1 LFDPPSGLQS
11 LRSERELAES
21 EITSLF
27 LEKKAIQK
35 VSSSLISLSI
45 YLSHTFLVTHLSL
58 LSQIIPKILHEL
70 MLMKEGIDAK
80 QKEINIY
87 DKAIAEIEASY
98 EHILYSEEFYVDDQ
112 NY

>member
-1 LFDPPSGLQS
+1 LIH
-11 LRSERELAES
+11 LRFTKSSFREGIGGIRNHFIIS
-21 EITSLF
+21 R
-27 LEKKAIQK
+27 EKGDSKGE
-35 VSSSLISLSI
+35 LILNLSVYL